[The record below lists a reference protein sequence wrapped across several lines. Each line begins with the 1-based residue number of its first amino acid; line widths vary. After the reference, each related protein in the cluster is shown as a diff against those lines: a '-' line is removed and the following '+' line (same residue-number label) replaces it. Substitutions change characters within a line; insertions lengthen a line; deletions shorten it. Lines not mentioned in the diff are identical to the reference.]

1 MLLSLI
7 VPAFKVENFIG
18 DCLGSCINQSN
29 NKDFCYEIVVVDDGS
44 PDKSYQIAKN
54 ELKNFN
60 PHQIIQQENKGLSAA
75 RNIGLSHTKG
85 DYVWFIDSD
94 DWISSDSLSIISK
107 KLQDD
112 NPDILMIRA
121 ANCFDNKQVIRQRK
135 FPYVHSNV
143 SGEDIFLSDC
153 WTTCVPFF
161 IIRRDFLI
169 KNNLKFMEGVFHED
183 NEFTPRLL
191 LAAKKVSQINDVLY
205 FVRQN
210 PNSITRSVNPKKA
223 FDIIKVLNSL
233 DLFINNNNFPPYI
246 LAKFGWFISMTLNV
260 ALIQSQSFEKN
271 VKQEFTELIQKN
283 KHLIRYYKLSKI
295 PRYFTEW
302 LLFRFSDNIV
312 KSFGLLNKL
321 TKRR

>member
-1 MLLSLI
+1 MFFSLI
-7 VPAFKVENFIG
+7 IPVYNVERFIG
-18 DCLGSCINQSN
+18 KCIDSIIRQNGLSSEDC
-29 NKDFCYEIVVVDDGS
+29 EIIIVNDGS
-44 PDKSYQIAKN
+44 TDSSLNIARDYQKKN
-54 ELKNFN
+54 NN
-60 PHQIIQQENKGLSAA
+60 IHVVSQTNQGLSMA
-75 RNIGLSHTKG
+75 RNNGLAKAKG

-121 ANCFDNKQVIRQRK
+121 ANCFDHKQVIRQHK

-143 SGEDIFLSDC
+143 SGEEIFLSDC

-169 KNNLKFMEGVFHED
+169 ENNLKFMEGVFHED

-233 DLFINNNNFPPYI
+233 DSYINKKNLSSEI
-246 LAKFGWFISMTLNV
+246 LMKFGCFMSMTLNV

-271 VKQEFTELIQKN
+271 VKQEFTELIRKN
-283 KHLIRYYKLSKI
+283 KHLIRYYKISKN

-302 LLFRFSDNIV
+302 LLFRFSDDIV